1 MSVANQEFIT
11 AVGVHQELYDIVVL
25 DSWRD
30 GVPGVVE
37 YVGLNSP
44 NPVLSP
50 AVLDSY
56 NVLSGPLDSLDP
68 ASKYTLTGT
77 ATANQSN
84 LLFYWASYDSGTNT
98 FSQISQKVLS
108 GETTFVTT
116 QGSSAH
122 SFAFVCETP
131 DGKPFVTPAA
141 ITASQINITQVSN
154 IEVV

>member
-1 MSVANQEFIT
+1 MSIANQEFIT
-11 AVGVHQELYDIVVL
+11 AVGVHQELYDVVVL
-25 DSWRD
+25 DSWRE

-44 NPVLSP
+44 ALVQCP

-56 NVLSGPLDSLDP
+56 VITSGPLYTLDS

-84 LLFYWASYDSGTNT
+84 LVFYWATYDSETNT

-108 GETTFVTT
+108 GETTFVTI
-116 QGSSAH
+116 QGSSLH